1 VRFSRGQ
8 NPSRGNESEPPE
20 PQETPDSATPET
32 GSRGSERAS
41 WFAPLPPEP
50 SPSERPHDASG
61 MANRGTS
68 SDRPRTPPPP
78 VADSFDLDDLYP
90 PEYRPGGAREASR
103 APNARDAYGQGQGQ
117 GREPAPPRN
126 DNRGGADRDAH
137 ERSMRPY
144 TTGNQRSN
152 ARPGGRDTPP
162 SPPIS
167 EQFGWQTPEWERNRT
182 PPAPPRPPP
191 LSAHW
196 EEREERIRQ
205 EESGE
210 LPRISP
216 PGAGT
221 YNPNAGGVRPATP
234 STDDPAA
241 FTNDGGAYS
250 PYSQQFILPPLESL
264 EGTSGQTTY
273 SSASPGAFSAPFPG
287 QGEHERAYRPD
298 SFAPGGETRSEP
310 VYNNGAPA
318 APFSLTHSG
327 RLATTGRPGTSGA
340 FTAVPGTP
348 PFAAP
353 SRGART
359 ADTSVRGLVTDPVVW
374 SFLGL
379 AFVLTAAMVAFVA
392 LRYDSFPQ
400 QITLHFGPAGASQRD
415 RIGERRELWTIPFL
429 SVIVFLANTALA
441 FVFDFFDRHD
451 RFVPR
456 LLAIGSALVS
466 AVAWVVLLT
475 LLYR

>member
-1 VRFSRGQ
+1 MRFSRGQ
-8 NPSRGNESEPPE
+8 NPSRGNEPE

-32 GSRGSERAS
+32 GPRGGERAS

-50 SPSERPHDASG
+50 LPSEHPQDASG
-61 MANRGTS
+61 VANRGTS
-68 SDRPRTPPPP
+68 ADRPRTSPPP
-78 VADSFDLDDLYP
+78 VGDSFDPNDLYP

-103 APNARDAYGQGQGQ
+103 ASNPRDAYGQGQG
-117 GREPAPPRN
+117 REPAAPRT
-126 DNRGGADRDAH
+126 DDRGSANRDAY
-137 ERSMRPY
+137 ERSMRPRTT

-216 PGAGT
+216 PGAGA
-221 YNPNAGGVRPATP
+221 YNPNASGVRPTTP
-234 STDDPAA
+234 STNDPAA

-250 PYSQQFILPPLESL
+250 PYSQQFILPPHEAR
-264 EGTSGQTTY
+264 EETSGQTTY
-273 SSASPGAFSAPFPG
+273 SSASPGTFPAPFPG
-287 QGEHERAYRPD
+287 QGEPERAYRPD

-310 VYNNGAPA
+310 VYNNNGAPV

-340 FTAVPGTP
+340 FTAVSGMP

-359 ADTSVRGLVTDPVVW
+359 ADMPVRGLVTDPVVW

-379 AFVLTAAMVAFVA
+379 AFVLTAAMVAFVM

>member
-1 VRFSRGQ
+1 MRFSRGQ
-8 NPSRGNESEPPE
+8 NPSRGNESE

-32 GSRGSERAS
+32 GSRGGERAS

-50 SPSERPHDASG
+50 LPSEWLQDASD
-61 MANRGTS
+61 ATNRGTS
-68 SDRPRTPPPP
+68 SDRPRTPP
-78 VADSFDLDDLYP
+78 VTDSFDPNDFYP

-103 APNARDAYGQGQGQ
+103 APNARDAYGQGQG
-117 GREPAPPRN
+117 REPAAPRT
-126 DNRGGADRDAH
+126 DDRGGANRDAH
-137 ERSMRPY
+137 ERSIRPRTT

-152 ARPGGRDTPP
+152 ARSGGRDVPP
-162 SPPIS
+162 LPPIS

-210 LPRISP
+210 LPHISP
-216 PGAGT
+216 PGAGA
-221 YNPNAGGVRPATP
+221 YNPNASGVRPTTP
-234 STDDPAA
+234 PTDDPAA
-241 FTNDGGAYS
+241 FTTDGGAYS
-250 PYSQQFILPPLESL
+250 PYSQQFIVPPLESL

-273 SSASPGAFSAPFPG
+273 SPASSGAFPAPFPG

-298 SFAPGGETRSEP
+298 SFAPGGEVRSEP
-310 VYNNGAPA
+310 VYNNNNGTPA
-318 APFSLTHSG
+318 APFSPTYSG
-327 RLATTGRPGTSGA
+327 RLTTSGRLGTSGA
-340 FTAVPGTP
+340 FTAVAGTP

-353 SRGART
+353 LRGART
-359 ADTSVRGLVTDPVVW
+359 TDVPVRGLVTDPVVW
-374 SFLGL
+374 SFLGF
-379 AFVLTAAMVAFVA
+379 AFVLTAAMVAFVM